1 MHPKQPKTILLAD
14 AQFLVRA
21 GLRCILAQQ
30 TDVQIVGEAATEQ
43 ELLQQLEI
51 LCPDMLVIDYNSPK
65 RFGREVIA
73 AVAGLYP
80 TLRILAI
87 SDDSD
92 KNSILRV
99 LDNGVLSFLT
109 KSCGEQ
115 EIADAV
121 RATAKGDKF
130 FCSTILDVLLEK
142 SLGKTTASCAPSPL
156 SAREIEVVQLVVK
169 GYFARQIAELL
180 HLSPHTVYTHR
191 KNIMKK
197 LHLQSPAELTLYA
210 LQNGIIETN

>member
-1 MHPKQPKTILLAD
+1 MQPKTILLAD
-14 AQFLVRA
+14 AQFLVRT

-30 TDVQIVGEAATEQ
+30 SDVQIVGEAATAK
-43 ELLQQLEI
+43 ELLQQLDAHR
-51 LCPDMLVIDYNSPK
+51 PDMLIIDYHSPK
-65 RFGREVIA
+65 RFGREILAEVTAI
-73 AVAGLYP
+73 YP
-80 TLRILAI
+80 ELRILAI

-99 LDNGVLSFLT
+99 LDYGVLSFLT
-109 KSCGEQ
+109 KSCDEQ
-115 EIADAV
+115 EVADAV

-130 FCSTILDVLLEK
+130 FCSKILDVLLEK
-142 SLGKTTASCAPSPL
+142 SLGRTTTNCAPSLL

-169 GYFARQIAELL
+169 GYIARQIADML

-197 LHLQSPAELTLYA
+197 LQLQSPAELTLYA
-210 LQNGIIETN
+210 LQNGIIPTN

>member
-1 MHPKQPKTILLAD
+1 MQSTQPKTILLAD

-21 GLRCILAQQ
+21 GLRCILAEQ
-30 TDVQIVGEAATEQ
+30 TEVQIVGEAATEE
-43 ELLQQLEI
+43 ELFQQLQA
-51 LCPDMLVIDYNSPK
+51 LRPDMLIIDYNSPK
-65 RFGREVIA
+65 RFSREVIA
-73 AVAGLYP
+73 LVSGLYP

-99 LDNGVLSFLT
+99 LDHGVLSFLT

-115 EIADAV
+115 EVSDAV
-121 RATAKGDKF
+121 RATVRGDKF
-130 FCSTILDVLLEK
+130 FWSKILDVLLEK
-142 SLGKTTASCAPSPL
+142 SLGRTTATCAPSPL

-169 GYFARQIAELL
+169 GYIARQIADML

-197 LHLQSPAELTLYA
+197 LQLQSPAELTLYA
-210 LQNGIIETN
+210 LQNGIIETT